1 MDNCK
6 KNNLNDYV
14 YVKLTAFGK
23 KVLSDYCSK
32 AGVAGKEARKLYYMR
47 YNTIKIQ
54 LWELMH
60 IFGPTLYNGATEHPF
75 TNGFIFVPEENIK

>member
-6 KNNLNDYV
+6 KINLNDYV

-23 KVLSDYCSK
+23 KVLSDHCNK
-32 AGVAGKEARKLYYMR
+32 VGLTGKEARNLYDMR

-60 IFGPTLYNGATEHPF
+60 IFGPTLYNGATEHSF
-75 TNGFIFVPEENIK
+75 TTGSIFVPEDSLS